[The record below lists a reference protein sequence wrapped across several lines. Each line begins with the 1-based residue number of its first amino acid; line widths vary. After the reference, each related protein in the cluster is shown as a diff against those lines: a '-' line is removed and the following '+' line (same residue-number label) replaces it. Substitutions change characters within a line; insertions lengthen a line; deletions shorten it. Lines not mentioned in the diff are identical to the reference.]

1 MHTLLATLHSYN
13 RYLILVTL
21 LFVLFRAFSGWLT
34 RRPYE
39 KIDNTASLVL
49 VSLAHLQLL
58 IGLIMWGFTSSW
70 TQTAFANMGLAM
82 KDPNQRY
89 WAVEHLVAMLI
100 AIVLIQLG
108 RTFAKK
114 MPDQVAKHRK
124 TAIYTAIAALIIVVT
139 LGQKGLLIG
148 SQYGG

>member
-13 RYLILVTL
+13 RYLILAAL

-58 IGLIMWGFTSSW
+58 FGLVMWGFTSPW

-114 MPDQVAKHRK
+114 TPDQTAKHRK

>member
-1 MHTLLATLHSYN
+1 MHNLLATLHSYN
-13 RYLILVTL
+13 RYLILAAL
-21 LFVLFRAFSGWLT
+21 LFVLLRAFSGWLT

-39 KIDNTASLVL
+39 RIDNTASLVL
-49 VSLAHLQLL
+49 VSLGHLQLL

-100 AIVLIQLG
+100 AIVFIQLG

-114 MPDQVAKHRK
+114 TPDQMAKHRK

>member
-13 RYLILVTL
+13 RYLILAAL

-39 KIDNTASLVL
+39 RIDNTASLVL

-114 MPDQVAKHRK
+114 TPDQTAKHRK

>member
-13 RYLILVTL
+13 RYLILAAL

-114 MPDQVAKHRK
+114 TPDQTAKHRK

>member
-13 RYLILVTL
+13 RYLILAAL
-21 LFVLFRAFSGWLT
+21 LFVLLRAFSGWLT

-58 IGLIMWGFTSSW
+58 FGLVMWGFTSPW

-114 MPDQVAKHRK
+114 TPDQTAKHRK

>member
-13 RYLILVTL
+13 RYLILAAL

-58 IGLIMWGFTSSW
+58 IGLIMWGFTSAW

-114 MPDQVAKHRK
+114 TPDQTAKHRK

>member
-13 RYLILVTL
+13 RYLILVAL

-39 KIDNTASLVL
+39 RIDNTASLVL

-114 MPDQVAKHRK
+114 TPDQTAKHRK

-148 SQYGG
+148 SQYSG

>member
-1 MHTLLATLHSYN
+1 MHSLLATLHSYN
-13 RYLILVTL
+13 RYLILAAL
-21 LFVLFRAFSGWLT
+21 LFVLFRAFSGWLG
-34 RRPYE
+34 RRPYGQA
-39 KIDNTASLVL
+39 DNTGSLVL

-58 IGLIMWGFTSSW
+58 IGLVMWGFTSSW

-114 MPDQVAKHRK
+114 TADPTAKHRK
-124 TAIYTAIAALIIVVT
+124 TAIYTTIAALIIIVT

-148 SQYGG
+148 SRYAG

>member
-1 MHTLLATLHSYN
+1 MHSILSTLHSYN
-13 RYLILVTL
+13 RYLILAAL
-21 LFVLFRAFSGWLT
+21 LFVLFRAFSGWLG

-39 KIDNTASLVL
+39 KMDNTASLAL

-58 IGLIMWGFTSSW
+58 IGLVMWGFTSSW

-82 KDPNQRY
+82 KNPNQRY
-89 WAVEHLVAMLI
+89 WAVEHLIAMLI

-108 RTFAKK
+108 RTFSKK
-114 MPDQVAKHRK
+114 TPDQTAKHRK